1 MTGPAG
7 LSYGRLITTAL
18 LELSHALSVPTRPIS
33 ARQAVSAAQARHRI
47 YRTTARILHTCMVGL
62 DRAGADR
69 AARLSQAERRGIAR
83 LHPQLAASFA
93 GTSQVITLVG
103 SPAADG
109 SIADRLTRAADAAGL
124 AWGPAG
130 RRPRRRRQPD
140 RPHRGMGSP
149 HGRPGRAHRRGAASS
164 WHGERRRAPGGT
176 AVDRR
181 TWWGMRC
188 CSSRNSIPI

>member
-69 AARLSQAERRGIAR
+69 AARLSQAERR
-83 LHPQLAASFA
+83 ASP
-93 GTSQVITLVG
+93 GCTRSWPPP
-103 SPAADG
+103 SPAPVRSSPWSAAQRPMVR
-109 SIADRLTRAADAAGL
+109 SLTG
-124 AWGPAG
+124 
-130 RRPRRRRQPD
+130 
-140 RPHRGMGSP
+140 
-149 HGRPGRAHRRGAASS
+149 
-164 WHGERRRAPGGT
+164 
-176 AVDRR
+176 
-181 TWWGMRC
+181 
-188 CSSRNSIPI
+188 